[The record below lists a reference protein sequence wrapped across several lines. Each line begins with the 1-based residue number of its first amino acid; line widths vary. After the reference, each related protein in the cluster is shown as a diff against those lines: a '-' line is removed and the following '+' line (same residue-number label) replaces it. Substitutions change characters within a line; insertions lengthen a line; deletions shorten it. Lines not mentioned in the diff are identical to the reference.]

1 MKTFN
6 LVAAQGE
13 ITIRRIGDLPKN
25 RKLPNGFTTLKPRA
39 DGRFVVG
46 QSETHHDHVIDGAGA
61 TIGVMDKSPAGMR
74 ILYAI
79 LENPLALEHLR
90 GHDTHETIA
99 NEPGVYE
106 IRIAREFD
114 HYAELAR
121 QSAD

>member
-6 LVAAQGE
+6 HVAAQGE
-13 ITIRRIGDLPKN
+13 ITIRRLGDLPKN
-25 RKLPNGFTTLKPRA
+25 SKLPKGFTAMKPEA
-39 DGRFVVG
+39 GKFIVG
-46 QSETHHDHVIDGAGA
+46 HSETGHHHVIDATGS
-61 TIGVMDKSPAGMR
+61 TIGVMDQPPAGMR

-90 GHDTHETIA
+90 GHDTHETIT
-99 NEPGVYE
+99 NEPGVFE